1 MPVQSV
7 YPELPTR
14 VRGLHVS
21 GNYPILGKNIRKLIP
36 LQPGDAFNENLMMES
51 VFIVK
56 EFLEKNGYYDSE
68 VAITPHHNKKFNVV
82 DLIIKIKKGKTYR
95 VDKITVSGNEIFSTQ
110 SIKSKISKSS
120 RFRTKR
126 LKDNLKKIKKMYAND
141 GYIKARVKLKKVTFN
156 PDTRKIDI
164 ELTIKENKKL
174 KIVFEGD
181 IVIPVG
187 KLRSITGLEERHSYD
202 RYAIRNGRKR
212 LEKYF
217 KNQGY
222 QNVKIK
228 SRVLKPSKN
237 EAVAKY
243 IIKSGSMVELKKID
257 LEGNEEISDKKIKKV
272 LLSKESGFLAREPF
286 NPVFF
291 SADQLSLLDLY
302 KSQGYFDVQ
311 IGEFQIES
319 NRFGD
324 QKTIIF
330 PIQEGESYKINSIQF
345 ASTQPLETAELLKKS
360 GLKTGEFYDRDK
372 VNQAQEMI
380 TDKLF
385 ELGHAYAHVEITSS
399 ILRDEHKLDLL
410 IQVDLGPKVH
420 VRTVEIEGN
429 DITQKRVIIK
439 NMKIYPGKLFSYQ
452 KMLEAQL
459 QLRKLGVFSS
469 MQMNPQGYDEK
480 SDQID
485 LKVTVLERKTI
496 SANIQGGFD
505 SRHLATGEFNF
516 TKYNLF
522 GTAKHFNTRMIGGPK
537 YDRGEITFSSPRVFG
552 ASWNLANQYFV
563 EYEDEP
569 NFVDLNY
576 GGYISTLKNFGS
588 RLTFGFKEQITH
600 TDVFEDRSNIAEL
613 GDSLFD
619 NTFNELQLSLGY
631 DRRDNYSDPQKG
643 YYLLIKNELNTDLS
657 DVRNNFDI
665 VQVNASHHLSFLKRF
680 TLNNTV
686 RYGHTFEISSN
697 PRIPVNKLFFL
708 GGADTIRGF
717 TEDGVDDSGG
727 TVALVYNA
735 ELHMRIHKSLKL
747 AGFFDTGFLSDDIES
762 VGIHDFRESVGVGLR
777 YFTPIGPIRLDYGFI
792 LDRRDGDPAS
802 RFHFSFGYFF

>member
-1 MPVQSV
+1 
-7 YPELPTR
+7 
-14 VRGLHVS
+14 
-21 GNYPILGKNIRKLIP
+21 
-36 LQPGDAFNENLMMES
+36 MES

-56 EFLEKNGYYDSE
+56 AFLEKNGYYDSK
-68 VAITPHHNKKFNVV
+68 VTITPRHHKKFNVV
-82 DLIIKIKKGKTYR
+82 DLLIKIKKGKTYR
-95 VDKITVSGNEIFSTQ
+95 VDKITVTGNTIFSTQ
-110 SIKSKISKSS
+110 SIKSKISKAS

-126 LKDNLKKIKKMYAND
+126 LKDDLKKIKKMYAND

-156 PDTRKIDI
+156 PDTRKVDI

-187 KLRSITGLEERHSYD
+187 KLRSITALEERHSYD

-228 SRVLKPSKN
+228 SRILKPSKN
-237 EAVAKY
+237 EVVAKY
-243 IIKSGSMVELKKID
+243 IIASGHKVELKKID
-257 LEGNEEISDKKIKKV
+257 LEGNGGISDKKIKKV
-272 LLSKESGFLAREPF
+272 LFSKESGFLAREPF
-286 NPVFF
+286 NPGFF
-291 SADQLSLLDLY
+291 NADQLALLDLY
-302 KSQGYFDVQ
+302 KSHGYFDVQ
-311 IGEFQIES
+311 IGELKIES

-324 QKTIIF
+324 HKTITF
-330 PIQEGESYKINSIQF
+330 PIQEGESYKIHSIQF
-345 ASTQPLETAELLKKS
+345 ESAQPLDAQELLKKS
-360 GLKTGEFYDRDK
+360 GLKEGDFYDRDK
-372 VNQAQEMI
+372 ISRAQQII

-385 ELGHAYAHVEITSS
+385 DQGHAYAQVGINSS

-410 IQVDLGPKVH
+410 IHVDLGPKVH
-420 VRTVEIEGN
+420 VRTVTIDGN
-429 DITQKRVIIK
+429 DITRKSVLVK
-439 NMKIYPGKLFSYQ
+439 NMKIYPGEIFSYR
-452 KMLEAQL
+452 KMLEAQQ
-459 QLRKLGVFSS
+459 QLRKLGIFSS
-469 MQMNPQGYDEK
+469 IQMSPRGYDEK

-516 TKYNLF
+516 TKYNLM
-522 GTAKHFNTRMIGGPK
+522 GKAKHFNTRMIGGPK
-537 YDRGEITFSSPRVFG
+537 YDRGEITFSSPRLFG
-552 ASWNLANQYFV
+552 ASWNFANQYFV

-576 GGYISTLKNFGS
+576 GGYISTLKNFGT

-600 TDVFEDRSNIAEL
+600 TEVFEDRSNIAEL

-619 NTFNELQLSLGY
+619 NTFNEFQLSLGY

-643 YYLLIKNELNTDLS
+643 YYVLVKNELNTDLS
-657 DVRNNFDI
+657 DVANNFNI

-686 RYGHTFEISSN
+686 RYGHTFEISNN

-708 GGADTIRGF
+708 GGTDTIRGF
-717 TEDGVDDSGG
+717 PEDGVDDSGG

-735 ELHMRIHKSLKL
+735 ELHLRIHKSLKL
-747 AGFFDTGFLSDDIES
+747 AGFFDTGFLSDDVNS
-762 VGIHDFRESVGVGLR
+762 VTVSAFRESAGVGLR

-792 LDRRDGDPAS
+792 LDRRAGDPAS
-802 RFHFSFGYFF
+802 SFHFSFGYFF

>member
-1 MPVQSV
+1 
-7 YPELPTR
+7 
-14 VRGLHVS
+14 
-21 GNYPILGKNIRKLIP
+21 
-36 LQPGDAFNENLMMES
+36 MES

-56 EFLEKNGYYDSE
+56 AFLEKNGYYGSE
-68 VAITPHHNKKFNVV
+68 VTITPHHHKKFNVV
-82 DLIIKIKKGKTYR
+82 DLIIKIKKGETYR
-95 VDKITVSGNEIFSTQ
+95 VDKITITGNSIFSAR

-120 RFRTKR
+120 RFRMKR
-126 LKDNLKKIKKMYAND
+126 LKDNIKKIKKMYAND
-141 GYIKARVKLKKVTFN
+141 GYIKARVKLKKVDFN
-156 PDTRKIDI
+156 PETHKVNI

-174 KIVFEGD
+174 KIAFEGD
-181 IVIPVG
+181 TVIPVG

-237 EAVAKY
+237 EVVAKY
-243 IIKSGSMVELKKID
+243 IINSGHRIELKKID
-257 LEGNEEISDKKIKKV
+257 LAGNKGISDKKIKKV
-272 LLSKESGFLAREPF
+272 LFSKESGFLAREPF

-302 KSQGYFDVQ
+302 KSKGYFDMQVGDLE
-311 IGEFQIES
+311 ISS
-319 NRFGD
+319 NKFGD
-324 QKTIIF
+324 QKTITF
-330 PIQEGESYKINSIQF
+330 PIQEGEAYHINSIQF
-345 ASTQPLETAELLKKS
+345 KSNQPLDTSLLVQKS
-360 GLKTGEFYDRDK
+360 GLKTGEIYDREK
-372 VNQAQEMI
+372 INRAQEI
-380 TDKLF
+380 IADKIF
-385 ELGHAYAHVEITSS
+385 DQGYAYAQVVITSS
-399 ILRDEHKLDLL
+399 VVSDKPKLDLL
-410 IQVDLGPKVH
+410 IYVDLGPKIY

-429 DITQKRVIIK
+429 DITKKAVLTK
-439 NMKIYPGKLFSYQ
+439 NMKIYPGEIFSYK
-452 KMLEAQL
+452 KMLEAQQ
-459 QLRKLGVFSS
+459 QLRKLGIFSS
-469 MQMNPQGYDEK
+469 IQMNPQGYDEK
-480 SDQID
+480 SEQID
-485 LKVTVLERKTI
+485 LKVTVIERKTI

-516 TKYNLF
+516 TKYNLM
-522 GTAKHFNTRMIGGPK
+522 GKAKHFNTRMIGGPK
-537 YDRGEITFSSPRVFG
+537 YDRGEITFSSPRIFG

-600 TDVFEDRSNIAEL
+600 TDVFEDRSNIEEL

-619 NTFNELQLSLGY
+619 NTFNEFELSLGY

-643 YYLLIKNELNTDLS
+643 YYVLIKNELNTDLS
-657 DVRNNFDI
+657 DVANNFNI
-665 VQVNASHHLSFLKRF
+665 VQINASHHIGFLKRF

-717 TEDGVDDSGG
+717 PEDGVDDSGG

-735 ELHMRIHKSLKL
+735 ELHLRIHKSLKL
-747 AGFFDTGFLSDDIES
+747 AGFFDTGFLSDDINS
-762 VGIHDFRESVGVGLR
+762 VTMSDFRESAGVGLR

-802 RFHFSFGYFF
+802 SFHFSFGYFF